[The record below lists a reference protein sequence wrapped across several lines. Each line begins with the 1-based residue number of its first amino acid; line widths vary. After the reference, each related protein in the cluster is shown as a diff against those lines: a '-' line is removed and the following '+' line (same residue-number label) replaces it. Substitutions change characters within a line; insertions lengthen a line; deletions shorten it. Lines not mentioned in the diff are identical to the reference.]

1 MRVLILGGTGS
12 VGKLMIRDLL
22 EASHSVVVYARSP
35 EKLPDDITT
44 NPNITVVKGELADPA
59 TLSDALKDVEA
70 VVSSLGPSRNNPPGN
85 PIAKGYSVLI
95 QCMREAGIKR
105 LIALGTASIPDEND
119 KKDTT
124 FWLAVQTIK
133 FGAHHAYT
141 DIVAVGETIR
151 KEGADLDWTIARVP
165 ILTNGQTREYQLGYL
180 GDGKRNTTLT
190 RIGYATFIV
199 DELRLNEWIKKV
211 PFLSVS

>member
-1 MRVLILGGTGS
+1 MRVLVLGGTGAI
-12 VGKLMIRDLL
+12 GQLMIRDLL
-22 EASHSVVVYARSP
+22 EASHTVVVYARSP
-35 EKLPDDITT
+35 EKLPDDITS
-44 NPNITVVKGELADPA
+44 NPNVTIVKGELADPA
-59 TLSDALKDVEA
+59 ALSEALKGVEA
-70 VVSSLGPSRNNPPGN
+70 VVSSLGPSRTNPPGN

-95 QCMREAGIKR
+95 KCMHEAGVKR
-105 LIALGTASIPDEND
+105 LIALGTASIPDEHD

-124 FWLAVQTIK
+124 FWLAVQTVK

-141 DIVAVGETIR
+141 DIVAIGETIR
-151 KEGADLDWTIARVP
+151 NEGADLDWTIARVP

-190 RIGYATFIV
+190 RVGYATFIV
-199 DELRLNEWIKKV
+199 DELRLNEWIKKA